1 MIFPLDLID
10 KNNGFTLCFAFS
22 HHSSW
27 LAVIM
32 EEIENPQF
40 LCEVVQELAD
50 FLWLI
55 SASCTGS
62 NKFIPFGRKLS
73 TIGCVK
79 GLGESM
85 FQFMTATRII
95 FGEGSLESSL
105 SIISQYGYSVLLVSG
120 KNAERYAPLTAYLQ
134 QQNMRYQHVAVS
146 GEPISLWLKKP
157 RCSVVALNLIW

>member
-40 LCEVVQELAD
+40 LCEIVQKLAD

-62 NKFIPFGRKLS
+62 NKFLPFGRKLS

-79 GLGESM
+79 GLGGSM

-95 FGEGSLESSL
+95 FGEGSLE
-105 SIISQYGYSVLLVSG
+105 
-120 KNAERYAPLTAYLQ
+120 
-134 QQNMRYQHVAVS
+134 
-146 GEPISLWLKKP
+146 
-157 RCSVVALNLIW
+157 